1 MRRRRGDEA
10 RQRAANHQRRRS
22 QARGRRELQSE
33 TSKGGANAAWD
44 PHGSSTARA
53 PDRCQD
59 FTAQA
64 GTCNTSITIA
74 IKDMTAASNA
84 SHDWS
89 QGLALHVISEN
100 VSLLAFP
107 RQHFPLPSIAHHF
120 IIVHHRTSTHLH
132 RLILPLEGRAS
143 ISICPSLFSFGVEG
157 PRSYTSNQLLGNT
170 GS

>member
-1 MRRRRGDEA
+1 MRGKPSTQTQPGAGGNCTARRVKAGRTPLGTHMV
-10 RQRAANHQRRRS
+10 RQPLKPRTDAKISKA
-22 QARGRRELQSE
+22 QAR
-33 TSKGGANAAWD
+33 
-44 PHGSSTARA
+44 
-53 PDRCQD
+53 
-59 FTAQA
+59 
-64 GTCNTSITIA
+64 TCNTSITIA

-107 RQHFPLPSIAHHF
+107 RQHFPLHSIAHHF

-143 ISICPSLFSFGVEG
+143 ISICHSLFSFGVEG